1 MKTRSDSLP
10 LGFAFHK
17 PFYIQGL
24 GQMVSQNLKEQ
35 FCPAGDGSFQFFPK
49 KILFQLSD
57 AKNLILAY
65 NLKVRWNYGRKTI

>member
-1 MKTRSDSLP
+1 
-10 LGFAFHK
+10 
-17 PFYIQGL
+17 
-24 GQMVSQNLKEQ
+24 MVSQNLKEQ